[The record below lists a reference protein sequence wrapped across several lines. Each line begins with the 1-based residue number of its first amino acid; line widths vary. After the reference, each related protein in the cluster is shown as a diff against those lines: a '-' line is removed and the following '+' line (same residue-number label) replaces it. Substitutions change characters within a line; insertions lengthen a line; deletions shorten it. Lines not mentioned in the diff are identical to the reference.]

1 MAGAPDPRAAT
12 TVRVEQV
19 DHFFGEGDSRHQ
31 VLFDNNLVFPAGELV
46 IVTGPSGSG
55 KTTLLTLIGALRS
68 VQSGRIEVLGQ
79 DISGLRG
86 GAMVAMR
93 RNIGFVFQ
101 MHNLFD
107 SLSALE
113 NVKMALQLAD
123 HPESEMR
130 RRGIEMLERLGLG
143 NRMDHKPSALSGGQR
158 QRVAVARA
166 LVNRPRLVLADEPT
180 AALDRE
186 SSRLVV
192 QLLKELTVQ
201 EGCTVIMVTHDNR
214 ILEMADR
221 IVNMVDGTI
230 KSDVVLRNALAICEF
245 LRTVELFKHLTPT
258 EITNIAEKMKR
269 RQFSMNDIIIREGDP
284 GEEFFLIGEGSV
296 EVRRNAS
303 NSHDTVVATLGPG
316 QFFGERALLVDE
328 PRNATCAAA
337 SEQVETFV
345 LGKADFKHALDMS
358 ASFRDQIQAIYFQ
371 RH

>member
-1 MAGAPDPRAAT
+1 MAGFADQETAT

-19 DHFFGEGDSRHQ
+19 DHFFGEGESRHQ
-31 VLFDNNLVFPAGELV
+31 VLFNNNLAIEAGELV

-79 DISGLRG
+79 DISALRG
-86 GAMVAMR
+86 GALVAMR
-93 RNIGFVFQ
+93 RNIGFIFQ

-107 SLSALE
+107 SLNALE
-113 NVKMALQLAD
+113 NVKMALQLTDCPA
-123 HPESEMR
+123 SEMR
-130 RRGIEMLERLGLG
+130 RRGTEMLERLGLG
-143 NRMDHKPSALSGGQR
+143 HRINHKPNALSGGQR

-166 LVNRPRLVLADEPT
+166 LVNRPKLILADEPT
-180 AALDRE
+180 AALDKD
-186 SSRLVV
+186 SSRIVV
-192 QLLKELTVQ
+192 QLLKELTTQ

-214 ILEMADR
+214 ILELADR

-230 KSDVVLRNALAICEF
+230 KSDVVLRNALMICEF

-269 RQFSMNDIIIREGDP
+269 RRFLRNEIIIREGDP

-296 EVRRNAS
+296 EVRRNAADS
-303 NSHDTVVATLGPG
+303 GDATVATLGPG
-316 QFFGERALLVDE
+316 QVFGERALLVDE

-337 SEQVETFV
+337 SDHVETFV
-345 LGKADFKHALDMS
+345 LGKADFRQALDMS
-358 ASFRDQIQAIYFQ
+358 ASFRDQIQAVYFQ